1 MMPKITRAGRFDR
14 LHVSCLSEPLW
25 MSPLVV
31 VSHSGLHGAGSLS
44 HHGILSL
51 YSLAVVGDERWSRR
65 RVTCEEAS
73 SRPRFSMCDGHFN
86 EGAHSYIMG
95 CLEPGSW
102 NAVVLA
108 WSGCVD
114 DAATRWRRHSYIHS
128 YIMGWV
134 KVTR

>member
-1 MMPKITRAGRFDR
+1 MGSGDGQRSVDRNDVKPKPD
-14 LHVSCLSEPLW
+14 EPQEDDIKVW
-25 MSPLVV
+25 WRQ
-31 VSHSGLHGAGSLS
+31 
-44 HHGILSL
+44 
-51 YSLAVVGDERWSRR
+51 E
-65 RVTCEEAS
+65 C
-73 SRPRFSMCDGHFN
+73 N
-86 EGAHSYIMG
+86 EGAHFYIMG